1 MGSGGPPSH
10 VSHVAPGEIRAHA
23 RSREHRAL
31 LKSMG
36 ARRVG
41 WGREHVL
48 RFRDE
53 AELARFLTALRDAGF
68 AFLVVGHGWYP
79 GDVFA
84 DLRDRGLVAGPFQG
98 FSWTTGGWS
107 VRDDPPPPGT
117 PSDPTADP

>member
-10 VSHVAPGEIRAHA
+10 VSHVAACE
-23 RSREHRAL
+23 
-31 LKSMG
+31 
-36 ARRVG
+36 
-41 WGREHVL
+41 
-48 RFRDE
+48 
-53 AELARFLTALRDAGF
+53 LTALRDAGF
-68 AFLVVGHGWYP
+68 AFLMVGHGWYP